1 MHRNRIKMICFTI
14 GLMMAVLLA
23 GCSGKQDARTV
34 ELSEAKEGSVAE
46 EKEEETEESAIEE
59 NEEIY
64 VHVCGKV
71 NQPGVYC
78 LPAGSRL
85 YEAIEAA
92 GGLKEGAA
100 AESLNQAQEAKDGQ
114 QIYVPS
120 IEESLKEGVSGEGE
134 PAEASDGK
142 INLNTAAKE
151 QLMTLTGI
159 GEAKAAAIIRDR
171 EENGGFQSIEELM
184 EVDGIK
190 EGVFNKI
197 KDQIKI

>member
-46 EKEEETEESAIEE
+46 EKEEETEDSAIEE
-59 NEEIY
+59 NEDIY
-64 VHVCGKV
+64 VHVCGEV

-120 IEESLKEGVSGEGE
+120 IEESLKEEVSGEGE

-159 GEAKAAAIIRDR
+159 GEAKAAAIIRYR

-184 EVDGIK
+184 EVEGIK

>member
-14 GLMMAVLLA
+14 GFMLTVLLA

-46 EKEEETEESAIEE
+46 EKEEEAEESAIEE
-59 NEEIY
+59 NEDIY
-64 VHVCGKV
+64 VHVCGEV

-100 AESLNQAQEAKDGQ
+100 AESLNQAQEAQDGQ

-120 IEESLKEGVSGEGE
+120 IEEPLKEGVYDEGE
-134 PAEASDGK
+134 QAEASDGK

-151 QLMTLTGI
+151 QLITLTGI
-159 GEAKAAAIIRDR
+159 GEAKAAAIIRYR

-184 EVDGIK
+184 EVEGIK

>member
-14 GLMMAVLLA
+14 GFTMMALLA

-100 AESLNQAQEAKDGQ
+100 AESLNQAQEAQDGQ

-120 IEESLKEGVSGEGE
+120 IEEASGGEASEAGV
-134 PAEASDGK
+134 PAGASDGK
-142 INLNTAAKE
+142 MNLNTAAKE

-159 GEAKAAAIIRDR
+159 GEAKAAAIIRYR
-171 EENGGFQSIEELM
+171 EENGGFRSIEELM
-184 EVDGIK
+184 EVEGIK

>member
-14 GLMMAVLLA
+14 GFTMTALLA

-34 ELSEAKEGSVAE
+34 ELSEAKEGSIAE

-100 AESLNQAQEAKDGQ
+100 AESLNQAQEAQDGQ

-120 IEESLKEGVSGEGE
+120 IEEASGGEASEAGV

-142 INLNTAAKE
+142 LNLNTAAKE

-159 GEAKAAAIIRDR
+159 GEAKAAAIIRYR
-171 EENGGFQSIEELM
+171 EENGGFRSIEELM
-184 EVDGIK
+184 EVEGIK

>member
-14 GLMMAVLLA
+14 GFMLTVLLA

-46 EKEEETEESAIEE
+46 EKEEEAEESAIEE
-59 NEEIY
+59 NEDIY
-64 VHVCGKV
+64 VHVCGEV

-120 IEESLKEGVSGEGE
+120 IEEPLKEGVYDEGE
-134 PAEASDGK
+134 QAEASDGK

-159 GEAKAAAIIRDR
+159 GEAKAAAIIRYR

-184 EVDGIK
+184 EVEGIK

>member
-1 MHRNRIKMICFTI
+1 MHKNRIKMICFTI
-14 GLMMAVLLA
+14 GFTMTALLA

-34 ELSEAKEGSVAE
+34 ELSEAKEGSVAK
-46 EKEEETEESAIEE
+46 EKEETEESAIEE

-92 GGLKEGAA
+92 GELKEGAA
-100 AESLNQAQEAKDGQ
+100 AESLNQAQEAQDGQ

-120 IEESLKEGVSGEGE
+120 IEESIQGKNIRSG
-134 PAEASDGK
+134 S
-142 INLNTAAKE
+142 
-151 QLMTLTGI
+151 TG
-159 GEAKAAAIIRDR
+159 
-171 EENGGFQSIEELM
+171 
-184 EVDGIK
+184 
-190 EGVFNKI
+190 
-197 KDQIKI
+197 

>member
-14 GLMMAVLLA
+14 GFTMTALLA

-34 ELSEAKEGSVAE
+34 ELS
-46 EKEEETEESAIEE
+46 
-59 NEEIY
+59 
-64 VHVCGKV
+64 
-71 NQPGVYC
+71 
-78 LPAGSRL
+78 
-85 YEAIEAA
+85 A

-100 AESLNQAQEAKDGQ
+100 AESLNQAQEAQDGQ

-120 IEESLKEGVSGEGE
+120 IEEASGGEASEAGV

-142 INLNTAAKE
+142 MNLNTAAKE

-159 GEAKAAAIIRDR
+159 GEAKAAAIIRYR
-171 EENGGFQSIEELM
+171 EENGGFRSIEELM
-184 EVDGIK
+184 EVEGIK

>member
-46 EKEEETEESAIEE
+46 EKEEETEDSAIEE
-59 NEEIY
+59 NEDIY
-64 VHVCGKV
+64 VHVCGEV

-159 GEAKAAAIIRDR
+159 GEAKAAAIIRCR

-184 EVDGIK
+184 EVEGIK

>member
-46 EKEEETEESAIEE
+46 EKEEETEDSAIEE
-59 NEEIY
+59 NEDIY
-64 VHVCGKV
+64 VHVCGEV

-120 IEESLKEGVSGEGE
+120 IEEPLKEGVYEEGE
-134 PAEASDGK
+134 QAEASDGK

-159 GEAKAAAIIRDR
+159 GEAKAAAIIRYR

-184 EVDGIK
+184 EVEGIK

>member
-46 EKEEETEESAIEE
+46 EKEEETEDSAIEE
-59 NEEIY
+59 NEDIY
-64 VHVCGKV
+64 VHVCGEV

-114 QIYVPS
+114 QIYGPS
-120 IEESLKEGVSGEGE
+120 IEESFKEGVSGEGE

-159 GEAKAAAIIRDR
+159 GETKAAAIIRYR

-184 EVDGIK
+184 EVEGIK

>member
-14 GLMMAVLLA
+14 GFMMTVLLA

-46 EKEEETEESAIEE
+46 EKEEETEESAIED
-59 NEEIY
+59 NEDIY
-64 VHVCGKV
+64 VHVCGEV

-92 GGLKEGAA
+92 GGIKEGAA
-100 AESLNQAQEAKDGQ
+100 AESLNQAQEAQDGQ

-120 IEESLKEGVSGEGE
+120 IEEPLKEGVYEEGE
-134 PAEASDGK
+134 QAEASDGK

-151 QLMTLTGI
+151 QLITLTGI
-159 GEAKAAAIIRDR
+159 GEVKAAAIIRYR

-184 EVDGIK
+184 EVEGIK

>member
-46 EKEEETEESAIEE
+46 EKEEETEDSAIEE
-59 NEEIY
+59 NEDIY
-64 VHVCGKV
+64 VHVCGEV

-120 IEESLKEGVSGEGE
+120 IEESLKEGVSGEG
-134 PAEASDGK
+134 
-142 INLNTAAKE
+142 
-151 QLMTLTGI
+151 GI
-159 GEAKAAAIIRDR
+159 RW
-171 EENGGFQSIEELM
+171 
-184 EVDGIK
+184 
-190 EGVFNKI
+190 
-197 KDQIKI
+197 KD

>member
-46 EKEEETEESAIEE
+46 EKVEETEDSAIEE
-59 NEEIY
+59 NEDIY
-64 VHVCGKV
+64 VHVCGEV

-120 IEESLKEGVSGEGE
+120 IEKSLKEGVSGEGE

-159 GEAKAAAIIRDR
+159 GEAKAAAIIRYR

-184 EVDGIK
+184 EVEGIK

>member
-46 EKEEETEESAIEE
+46 EKEEETEDSAIEE
-59 NEEIY
+59 NEDIY
-64 VHVCGKV
+64 VHVCGEV

-120 IEESLKEGVSGEGE
+120 IEKSLKEGVSGEGE
-134 PAEASDGK
+134 TAEASDGK

-159 GEAKAAAIIRDR
+159 GEAKAAAIIRYR

-184 EVDGIK
+184 EVEGIK

>member
-46 EKEEETEESAIEE
+46 EKEEETEDSAIEE
-59 NEEIY
+59 NEDIY
-64 VHVCGKV
+64 VHVCGEV

-120 IEESLKEGVSGEGE
+120 IEESLKEGVYGEGE

-159 GEAKAAAIIRDR
+159 GEAKAAAIIRYR

-184 EVDGIK
+184 EVEGIK

>member
-1 MHRNRIKMICFTI
+1 MHRNRIKMIGFTI
-14 GLMMAVLLA
+14 GFTMTALLA

-46 EKEEETEESAIEE
+46 EKEEETEESAIED
-59 NEEIY
+59 NEDIY
-64 VHVCGKV
+64 VHVCGEV

-92 GGLKEGAA
+92 GGIKEGAA
-100 AESLNQAQEAKDGQ
+100 AESLNQAQEAQDGQ

-120 IEESLKEGVSGEGE
+120 IEEPLKEGVYEEGE
-134 PAEASDGK
+134 QAEASDGK

-151 QLMTLTGI
+151 QLITLTGI
-159 GEAKAAAIIRDR
+159 GEVKAAAIIRYR

-184 EVDGIK
+184 EVEGIK

>member
-46 EKEEETEESAIEE
+46 EKEEETEDSTIEE
-59 NEEIY
+59 NEDIY
-64 VHVCGKV
+64 VHVCGEV

-92 GGLKEGAA
+92 GWLKEGAA

-134 PAEASDGK
+134 PAEGSDGK

-159 GEAKAAAIIRDR
+159 GEAKAAAIIRYR

-184 EVDGIK
+184 EVEGIK

>member
-46 EKEEETEESAIEE
+46 EKEEETEYSAIEE
-59 NEEIY
+59 NEDIY
-64 VHVCGKV
+64 VHVCGEV

-159 GEAKAAAIIRDR
+159 GEAKAAAIIRYR

-184 EVDGIK
+184 EVEGIK

>member
-14 GLMMAVLLA
+14 GFMMTVLLA

-46 EKEEETEESAIEE
+46 EKEEETEESAIED
-59 NEEIY
+59 NEDIY
-64 VHVCGKV
+64 VHVCGEV

-92 GGLKEGAA
+92 GGIKEGAA
-100 AESLNQAQEAKDGQ
+100 AESLNQAQEAQDGQ

-120 IEESLKEGVSGEGE
+120 IEEPLKEGVYEEGE
-134 PAEASDGK
+134 QAEASDGK

-151 QLMTLTGI
+151 QLITLTGI
-159 GEAKAAAIIRDR
+159 GEAKAAAIIRYR

-184 EVDGIK
+184 EVEGIK

>member
-14 GLMMAVLLA
+14 GFMLTVLLA

-59 NEEIY
+59 NEDIY
-64 VHVCGKV
+64 VHVCGEV

-100 AESLNQAQEAKDGQ
+100 AESLNQAQEAQDGQ

-120 IEESLKEGVSGEGE
+120 IEEPLKEGVYDEGE
-134 PAEASDGK
+134 QAEASDGK

-151 QLMTLTGI
+151 QLITLTGI
-159 GEAKAAAIIRDR
+159 GEAKAAAIIRYR

-184 EVDGIK
+184 EVEGIK

>member
-14 GLMMAVLLA
+14 GFTMTALLA

-100 AESLNQAQEAKDGQ
+100 AESLNQAQEAQDGQ

-120 IEESLKEGVSGEGE
+120 IEEASGGEASGAGV

-142 INLNTAAKE
+142 MNLNTEAKE

-159 GEAKAAAIIRDR
+159 GEAKAAAIIRYR
-171 EENGGFQSIEELM
+171 EENGGFRSIEELM
-184 EVDGIK
+184 EVEGIK